1 MTQAAQTGATT
12 KRPPAEVIRDFSRPL
27 ATQRLTLNRLNRA
40 VGSPLYALFNDWEI
54 VRWLAQ
60 PDWPQTPATFDRSL
74 QTMLGEQD
82 HGRALYLTVHKDE
95 TLVGAVTWTATSTGA
110 VLGYWIGRAHWGKG
124 YVTEAA
130 GALCDLIFAETAEP
144 HIRSGAFDGNQASL
158 RVQRKLG
165 FVEIGQSTHFSVPE
179 GRDLRHID
187 TRLTRTARQVAREK
201 AHK

>member
-1 MTQAAQTGATT
+1 MTLTPPGGAAEAIAGFAG
-12 KRPPAEVIRDFSRPL
+12 PL
-27 ATQRLTLNRLNRA
+27 VTPRLTLHTTVPADAADLF
-40 VGSPLYALFNDWEI
+40 VLFNDWEI

-95 TLVGAVTWTATSTGA
+95 TLVGAVTWSATSTGA